1 MCVSTLRV
9 GTRGGA
15 VASRLLWCRMIE
27 GENAIGPAKEH
38 HPMTYPTSGRGSVLI
53 IGLIA
58 FLFQI
63 EIVHAGRMPL
73 NQEEQ
78 ARVNRAIGGGVTYL
92 KRSQGKQGGWAG
104 EWEIHTAG
112 YAALPALTLLECGV
126 SAEEPAI
133 RRAAAIVRREMPR
146 VAFTY
151 EIALSILFL
160 DRLGDTQDHELI
172 QTLAVRLIAGQ
183 QETGGWSYKCPFVSK
198 KTQEEILAVLR
209 KLDPPET
216 LDPIAAKG
224 AEAVNKPAV
233 RRKPASPLQESIIS
247 RPAAPAKGTTDDKPA
262 VPLREIAP
270 PELPKPVPAK
280 AKPVAKQ
287 ENKAAE
293 HPQEVPA
300 SLKKLPVFRDPDRI
314 LKLLSKG
321 RPFIITDNSNTQFAM
336 LALWAARRHE
346 VPAQRSMRMIVRRFE
361 SSQNRDGS
369 WSYRY
374 RYGGSEPEGP
384 AMTCVGLLGLAA
396 GHGIDG
402 KLPDSKRIRAGLTV
416 LSQKVGKPA
425 GKWRNVPLTDL
436 YFLWSLERV
445 AVLYRLATVGENDWY
460 RWAAEMLLA
469 NQHKSGC
476 WTGGGYPKSSSTL
489 DTCFALL
496 VLKRANF
503 FADLAAKM
511 NFRSEDWKQAIIP
524 ASSSRSPGESRSP
537 GRP

>member
-1 MCVSTLRV
+1 MKYSASGRSSTLILGLSASLICTELV
-9 GTRGGA
+9 QAGA
-15 VASRLLWCRMIE
+15 
-27 GENAIGPAKEH
+27 
-38 HPMTYPTSGRGSVLI
+38 
-53 IGLIA
+53 
-58 FLFQI
+58 
-63 EIVHAGRMPL
+63 MPL
-73 NQEEQ
+73 NREEQ
-78 ARVNRAIGGGVTYL
+78 ARVNRAIDGGVAYL
-92 KRSQGKQGGWAG
+92 KRSQSKQGGWSG

-112 YAALPALTLLECGV
+112 YAALPALSLLECGV
-126 SAEEPAI
+126 SAEESAI
-133 RRAAAIVRREMPR
+133 RRAAAVVRREMPH

-160 DRLGDTQDHELI
+160 DRLGDTQDRELI
-172 QTLAVRLIAGQ
+172 QNLAVRLIAGQ
-183 QETGGWSYKCPFVSK
+183 QETGGWSYRCPFVSK
-198 KTQEEILAVLR
+198 KTQEEILAALR
-209 KLDPPET
+209 KLDPPEP

-224 AEAVNKPAV
+224 AEAAGKPAAK
-233 RRKPASPLQESIIS
+233 RKPVTPLQESIIS
-247 RPAAPAKGTTDDKPA
+247 RPAAPAKGTPIDKPA
-262 VPLREIAP
+262 APPPEEP
-270 PELPKPVPAK
+270 PELPKPAQAK
-280 AKPVAKQ
+280 AKPGAKQ

-293 HPQEVPA
+293 NPTEVPT

-314 LKLLSKG
+314 MKLLSKG

-336 LALWAARRHE
+336 LALWTARRHE

-374 RYGGSEPEGP
+374 RFGGSEPEGP

-416 LSQKVGKPA
+416 LSQKVGKPT

-511 NFRSEDWKQAIIP
+511 SFRAQDWKQAIIP
-524 ASSSRSPGESRSP
+524 TSSSRSPGESRSP